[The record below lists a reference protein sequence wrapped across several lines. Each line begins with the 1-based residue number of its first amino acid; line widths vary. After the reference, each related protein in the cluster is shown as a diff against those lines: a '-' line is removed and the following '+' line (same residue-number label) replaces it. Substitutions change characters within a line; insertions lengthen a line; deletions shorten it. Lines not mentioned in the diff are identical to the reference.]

1 MHTPIATTQTATP
14 GNGPLAVIRRILLR
28 KLWLPKAVYEA
39 LPYIYIL
46 AGTGA
51 LIAALYLPGWTW
63 ILPYIIL
70 LGLVCLHIGLGL
82 VTLRLRFRSSRS
94 GPDRTN

>member
-1 MHTPIATTQTATP
+1 MHTPIATTQTAIP
-14 GNGPLAVIRRILLR
+14 GNGLLAVLRRILLR
-28 KLWLPKAVYEA
+28 KLWLPKALYEA

-46 AGTGA
+46 AGSAA
-51 LIAALYLPGWTW
+51 LVAALYLPGWTW

-82 VTLRLRFRSSRS
+82 VTLRFRFRRS
-94 GPDRTN
+94 QAGPDKTD

>member
-1 MHTPIATTQTATP
+1 M
-14 GNGPLAVIRRILLR
+14 LVVLRRLLLR
-28 KLWLPKAVYEA
+28 KLWLPKALYEA
-39 LPYIYIL
+39 LPYIYIV
-46 AGTGA
+46 AGSAA

-82 VTLRLRFRSSRS
+82 VTLRLRFRRSQS
-94 GPDRTN
+94 GPDSTN

>member
-1 MHTPIATTQTATP
+1 MHTPIATTQTAKP
-14 GNGPLAVIRRILLR
+14 GTGLLAVLRRIFLR
-28 KLWLPKAVYEA
+28 KLWLPRALYEA
-39 LPYIYIL
+39 LPYIYVL
-46 AGTGA
+46 SGTVA
-51 LIAALYLPGWTW
+51 LVAALYLPGWTW

-82 VTLRLRFRSSRS
+82 LTLRFRFRRSRS